1 MRSILPADC
10 RLSTIAGDPYGG
22 GVTTAP
28 HTRERPRL
36 VVLTDDAGTE
46 PPHAERLREL
56 ADVVVTDAAG
66 LAAALPGARV
76 LFLWDFFSAA
86 LRDAWPAAD
95 ALEWIHVAAAGVDT
109 LLFDGLRESAVVV
122 SNAGG
127 VFDQPIAE
135 FVAAS
140 VLAHDKRLHESAR
153 LQREHVWQHRETT
166 RTAGSHALVVG
177 TGGIGRATA
186 RLLRALGMHVTGGG
200 RTPRVDDPDL
210 GTVVATAD
218 LRDHL
223 GDQDHVVLAAPL
235 TDQTRGLLGAAEL
248 AAMKPTA
255 HLVNIGR
262 GPLVDEDALLDALRS
277 GGIAAASLDVFAT
290 EPLPDDHPF
299 WDMEQVH
306 VSAHMS
312 GDAPGWQEVLAAQ
325 FEDNLRRWVTGD
337 RPASIVDKSRGYVP
351 QEGS

>member
-1 MRSILPADC
+1 M
-10 RLSTIAGDPYGG
+10 
-22 GVTTAP
+22 TTAP
-28 HTRERPRL
+28 GTARRTRV

-46 PPHAERLREL
+46 PPNADRLRAL
-56 ADVVVTDAAG
+56 ADLVVTDAAG
-66 LAAALPGARV
+66 LAADLPGAQV
-76 LFLWDFFSAA
+76 LLMWDFFSAA
-86 LRDAWPAAD
+86 LREAWPAAD
-95 ALEWIHVAAAGVDT
+95 GLEWIHVASAGVDT
-109 LLFDGLRESAVVV
+109 LLFDELRASDVVL
-122 SNAGG
+122 SNARG

-153 LQREHVWQHRETT
+153 LQRAHEWRHRETT
-166 RTAGSHALVVG
+166 RTAGSRALVVG
-177 TGGIGRATA
+177 TGGIGRAIA
-186 RLLRALGMHVTGGG
+186 RLLRALGVEVTGGG
-200 RTPRVDDPDL
+200 RTPRTEDPDF
-210 GTVVATAD
+210 GAVVATAD

-235 TDQTRGLLGAAEL
+235 TDQTRGLIGAAEL

-277 GGIAAASLDVFAT
+277 GRIAAASLDVFET

-299 WDMEQVH
+299 WDLEQVH

-312 GDAPGWQEVLAAQ
+312 GDVVGWRDALAVQ
-325 FEDNLRRWVTGD
+325 FEDNLRRWVAGEP
-337 RPASIVDKSRGYVP
+337 PASVVDKERGYVP
-351 QEGS
+351 QEAAP

>member
-1 MRSILPADC
+1 
-10 RLSTIAGDPYGG
+10 
-22 GVTTAP
+22 VTTP
-28 HTRERPRL
+28 PRSTERPRL

-46 PPHAERLREL
+46 PPRADRMREL
-56 ADVVVTDAAG
+56 ADVTVTDAAG
-66 LAAALPGARV
+66 LADMLPGAQV
-76 LFLWDFFSAA
+76 LLLWDFFSSA

-95 ALEWIHVAAAGVDT
+95 SLEWVHVAAAGVDT
-109 LLFDGLRESAVVV
+109 LLFEELRASDVVV
-122 SNAGG
+122 SNARG

-140 VLAHDKRLHESAR
+140 VLAHDKQLHLSKR
-153 LQREHVWQHRETT
+153 LQRDRTWRHRETT

-186 RLLRALGMHVTGGG
+186 RLLRALGMQVTGGG
-200 RTPRVDDPDL
+200 RRAAADDPDF

-223 GDQDHVVLAAPL
+223 GEQDHVVLAAPL
-235 TDQTRGLLGAAEL
+235 TDQTRGLIGAAKL

-277 GGIAAASLDVFAT
+277 GRLAAASLDVFAV
-290 EPLPDDHPF
+290 EPLPEDHPF
-299 WDMEQVH
+299 WDLEQVH

-312 GDAPGWQEVLAAQ
+312 GDVVGWRDSLAKQ
-325 FEDNLRRWVTGD
+325 FEDNLRRWVAGGQ
-337 RPASIVDKSRGYVP
+337 PASVVDKVRGYVP
-351 QEGS
+351 QEAPS